1 MKLVETQITE
11 LDGVLGGG
19 LPDKSVI
26 LMLGEPGSGNDT
38 LAQQIMYQHALKEG
52 KVTYLTTF
60 RSPDVLTEDFETFG
74 WMISPLKKAGHW
86 TFINVHASEALQILQ
101 KEIPMRLKEGCWTI
115 IDSLSYLLLTQEYKP
130 VIKTIQLLL
139 DNTRKHGGI
148 HFLLLTRGMHDSQTE
163 ITMQHLADGVIEL
176 TGQKVA
182 GGIDRRI
189 RIKKMK
195 KAVYAPRLIP
205 FSITKNG
212 IVIET
217 AVRIP

>member
-1 MKLVETQITE
+1 MKLVETKITE
-11 LDGVLGGG
+11 LDEVLGGG

-52 KVTYLTTF
+52 KVVYFTTF
-60 RSPDVLTEDFETFG
+60 RAPDVLTEDFETFG
-74 WMISPLKKAGHW
+74 WIVSPLEKAGHW
-86 TFINVHASEALQILQ
+86 AFLDVHASKALQILQ
-101 KEIPMRLKEGCWTI
+101 KEIPMRLKDGCWTI
-115 IDSLSYLLLTQEYKP
+115 IDSLSYLLLTQEYKL
-130 VIKTIQLLL
+130 VLNTIQLLL

-176 TGQKVA
+176 TDQRVT